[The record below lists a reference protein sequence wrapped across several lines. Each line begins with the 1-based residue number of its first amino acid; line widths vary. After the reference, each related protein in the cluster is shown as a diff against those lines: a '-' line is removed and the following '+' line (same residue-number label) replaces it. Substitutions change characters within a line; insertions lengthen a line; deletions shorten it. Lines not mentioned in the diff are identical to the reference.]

1 MTKDKT
7 PKFTMKAVKS
17 TQISKYGYDAASK
30 TLAIA
35 FVGGQTY
42 HYHGVE
48 QATVDGFTKAE
59 SHGKFLQKNVVG
71 KYPHKK
77 H

>member
-7 PKFTMKAVKS
+7 PKFTMKPVKS
-17 TQISKYGYDAASK
+17 SQISKYGYDAASK
-30 TLAIA
+30 TLAVA
-35 FVGGQTY
+35 FTGGQVY

-59 SHGKFLQKNVVG
+59 SPGKFLQSNIVG
-71 KYPHKK
+71 KFKHKK
-77 H
+77 I